1 MQTAALLQADP
12 RVANIA
18 RQIRAQQKIVA
29 PKGIVIPDAYID
41 ELAKAFVRRYAVNS
55 VTDIKQSI
63 APAGQFEILLQTY
76 DQTIDLGFIWVEE
89 IKTPIFLT
97 VPTTTKIDVNVV
109 NTPRNFGLGSVSS
122 MTKSG
127 ARLNISDLLDSI
139 APFQQ
144 WYFDDVN
151 LTTKRVFTGPIYIG
165 DVTYSAV
172 LSEESGNRTDDIISY
187 NAYRPV
193 KIATHD
199 GFAIDDYDLNGIL
212 QKTTIDLDVGNKGT
226 HVVYTL
232 NANGNLISQ
241 VAYKETSFI
250 QDFVIPATL
259 LIGAAVGLP
268 AILGEAILGAEIAT
282 AYPAVSSAVGSAVVQ
297 TALTGELNIERAVIN
312 AAAGVGGAEVGAFVQ
327 ANVDSAAAGAI
338 AAAATTAALSG
349 RDIGSAVAK
358 AALFNAGGLMDDDYV
373 YDDRD
378 VLVAED
384 IELFSGTFTGPAG
397 DAVSITGELVEPP
410 ATEWANGYY
419 VDSTG
424 AVRDITN
431 RIVIPAAEA
440 DKLTDGEIGDR
451 LYSDWMLQQATVV
464 ATQPGDAARPATIRQ
479 TAPQTKVPTITD
491 AAKTFDSLLKTG
503 TSIAASVRS
512 IVTGKPPGYAT
523 SATGRTTPPVVGVPV
538 RRPDGSIVTNVG
550 NGMQRIQYPD
560 GRVETVSSAAPGGA
574 LLPGL
579 SNQTL
584 LIGGAILVGALLL
597 ARRK

>member
-12 RVANIA
+12 RAANIA
-18 RQIRAQQKIVA
+18 RQIRAQQKVA
-29 PKGIVIPDAYID
+29 APQGIVVPDSYID
-41 ELAKAFVRRYAVNS
+41 EMARAFVRAY
-55 VTDIKQSI
+55 
-63 APAGQFEILLQTY
+63 
-76 DQTIDLGFIWVEE
+76 
-89 IKTPIFLT
+89 
-97 VPTTTKIDVNVV
+97 NV
-109 NTPRNFGLGSVSS
+109 
-122 MTKSG
+122 
-127 ARLNISDLLDSI
+127 DSI
-139 APFQQ
+139 ADLKSTYVDLTIRGEYDQPA
-144 WYFDDVN
+144 YYALLLTRKDATYIPTHPADDFSQVRGIIDITGGGDPVQAFAVSN
-151 LTTKRVFTGPIYIG
+151 DRKLDFGFTWLTE
-165 DVTYSAV
+165 
-172 LSEESGNRTDDIISY
+172 LN
-187 NAYRPV
+187 RPV
-193 KIATHD
+193 FMVSPHIEE
-199 GFAIDDYDLNGIL
+199 DYFSFFQAVAPLVLAAVSLNGL
-212 QKTTIDLDVGNKGT
+212 PL
-226 HVVYTL
+226 
-232 NANGNLISQ
+232 
-241 VAYKETSFI
+241 
-250 QDFVIPATL
+250 VI
-259 LIGAAVGLP
+259 GQAA
-268 AILGEAILGAEIAT
+268 LGAEFAAT
-282 AYPAVSSAVGSAVVQ
+282 YPVVTKAVGSAAVQ
-297 TALTGELNIERAVIN
+297 AALTGELNIERAIVGTVT
-312 AAAGVGGAEVGAFVQ
+312 GVAGAEAGAFV
-327 ANVDSAAAGAI
+327 AEAVDSAAAGAI

-397 DAVSITGELVEPP
+397 DVVSITGELVEPP

-451 LYSDWMLQQATVV
+451 LFNDWMVQQATVV